1 VGQGQTELVISDAK
15 STEHGEAAQGDLAAI
30 ARADVQE
37 APEGAAA
44 IELAREQKHVTL
56 LYEKLD
62 ELLAAARASLARTA
76 SASTVGT
83 PGARS
88 ERDAFMRLYAQ
99 RVRTLHNV
107 ESRLCFG
114 RLDLVPN
121 EEAAD
126 PQVGEIRYIGRL
138 GISDDQRRELLVD
151 WRAPAAEP
159 FYQATAAHPA
169 GVLRRR
175 QIAIKNR
182 LVTSL
187 QDEVLDLEGFERSG
201 VAGEHV
207 VVGEGALFAAL
218 DVARS
223 SRMRDIVATIQAD
236 QDRVIRAPLD
246 GVLVVQGGP
255 GTGKTAVALHR
266 TAFLLYANRD
276 KISRTGVL
284 LVGPSRVFLR
294 YIDQVLP
301 ALGEA
306 DAVVMATP
314 GELYPAIV
322 ATAHE
327 RPELAVLK
335 GDLRMARLVGEAV
348 RRRQR
353 TIPTPRPLDV
363 DGTVIQL
370 RPEWVRD
377 AREHARRTR
386 QPHNEARA
394 SFVSEMLRRL
404 VRALADARDVELDQ
418 ESRPGLMAELYE
430 SIDVRRE
437 LNWCWAPITPERLLR
452 DLFAN
457 GERLEEAANAAR
469 LTRDERVLLRRE
481 RGAEWTL
488 SDVALLD
495 EAAELLGADE
505 TAANTERARAAAERR
520 LEVEYARQ
528 VQDTFGGADFG
539 TAEDLAARYAATS
552 DLGTVAERAGADR
565 DWAFGHV
572 VVDEAQ
578 ELSPMMW
585 RLLMRR
591 CPSGSFT
598 VVGDVN
604 QTGSAAGAR
613 SWREMLEPHVRDRWR
628 LSELTVNYR
637 TPEQVMR
644 LAADF
649 LAASGSE
656 IEAPTSA
663 RIGRENPLLLHVDG
677 ELASSTVVADR
688 AREEWK
694 RITEEGTVAFITPS
708 SMHASASR
716 TVREALGGVAVAT
729 DTDSLAST
737 ARVSVLT
744 VDAAKGLEFD
754 SVVVLEPAS
763 IVGESPQGRNDLYV
777 ALTRP
782 TQRLCVLHSGPL
794 PAGFE
799 SIDLTEKRG
808 LHL

>member
-1 VGQGQTELVISDAK
+1 
-15 STEHGEAAQGDLAAI
+15 
-30 ARADVQE
+30 
-37 APEGAAA
+37 
-44 IELAREQKHVTL
+44 
-56 LYEKLD
+56 
-62 ELLAAARASLARTA
+62 
-76 SASTVGT
+76 
-83 PGARS
+83 
-88 ERDAFMRLYAQ
+88 
-99 RVRTLHNV
+99 
-107 ESRLCFG
+107 
-114 RLDLVPN
+114 
-121 EEAAD
+121 
-126 PQVGEIRYIGRL
+126 
-138 GISDDQRRELLVD
+138 
-151 WRAPAAEP
+151 
-159 FYQATAAHPA
+159 
-169 GVLRRR
+169 
-175 QIAIKNR
+175 
-182 LVTSL
+182 
-187 QDEVLDLEGFERSG
+187 
-201 VAGEHV
+201 
-207 VVGEGALFAAL
+207 
-218 DVARS
+218 
-223 SRMRDIVATIQAD
+223 
-236 QDRVIRAPLD
+236 
-246 GVLVVQGGP
+246 
-255 GTGKTAVALHR
+255 
-266 TAFLLYANRD
+266 
-276 KISRTGVL
+276 
-284 LVGPSRVFLR
+284 
-294 YIDQVLP
+294 
-301 ALGEA
+301 
-306 DAVVMATP
+306 MATP
-314 GELYPAIV
+314 AELYPAIV

-327 RPELAVLK
+327 RPEVAVLK
-335 GDLRMARLVGEAV
+335 GDLRMARLIGEAV

-353 TIPTPRPLDV
+353 TVPIPRPLNV

-386 QPHNEARA
+386 QPHNQARA
-394 SFVSEMLRRL
+394 SFVAEMLRRL
-404 VRALADARDVELDQ
+404 VRALADARDVDLDQ

-457 GERLEEAANAAR
+457 AERLEESANAAR

-481 RGAEWTL
+481 RDADWTL
-488 SDVALLD
+488 SDVPLLD

-505 TAANTERARAAAERR
+505 SAANAERARAAAERR
-520 LEVEYARQ
+520 IEIEYARQ

-539 TAEDLAARYAATS
+539 TAEDLAARYAGSS
-552 DLGTVAERAGADR
+552 DLGSVAERAGADR
-565 DWAFGHV
+565 SWAYGHV

-637 TPEQVMR
+637 TPEQVMS
-644 LAADF
+644 LAAAF

-663 RIGRENPLLLHVDG
+663 RVGREEPLIVH
-677 ELASSTVVADR
+677 VADDLATSDVLAER
-688 AREEWK
+688 AQAEWG
-694 RITEEGTVAFITPS
+694 RIAEEGTVAFITPS
-708 SMHASASR
+708 AMHATVST
-716 TVREALGGVAVAT
+716 TVRKALGGVAVAT
-729 DTDSLAST
+729 DTDSLASA

-754 SVVVLEPAS
+754 SVVVLEPSA

-782 TQRLCVLHSGPL
+782 TQRLCVLYNAAL

-799 SIDLTEKRG
+799 SNDPSQEAR